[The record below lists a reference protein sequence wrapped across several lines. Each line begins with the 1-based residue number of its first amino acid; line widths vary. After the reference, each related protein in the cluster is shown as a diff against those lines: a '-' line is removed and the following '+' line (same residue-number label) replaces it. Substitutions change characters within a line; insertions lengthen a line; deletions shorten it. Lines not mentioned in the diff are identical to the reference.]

1 MPNYL
6 NSVTLVCEN
15 ADSARK
21 TWARLGFALLPG
33 GVIALGSTSIVLRDA
48 AEPTP
53 AFGPFSLI
61 MTEQPN
67 PEQGAPAPHPN
78 GARGLAAVAKAMEN
92 PADHAEALGRAAN
105 QREMR
110 ATSAG
115 LELKLANA
123 RLEALTPAAF
133 AQRYGDGEQALVF
146 ATPSI
151 KAARAFFSA
160 AKLGFEEK
168 SERLVLSERACGL
181 ILAFEA
187 P

>member
-6 NSVTLVCEN
+6 NNLTIVAEN
-15 ADSARK
+15 AAEAQKS
-21 TWARLGFALLPG
+21 WARLGFALLPG
-33 GVIALGSTSIVLRDA
+33 GVIALGSTIIVLRDA

-53 AFGPFSLI
+53 AFGPLSLT

-67 PEQGAPAPHPN
+67 PDAGAAAPHPN
-78 GARGLAAVAKAMEN
+78 GARALAAVVKTMEN
-92 PADHAEALGRAAN
+92 PADHAEVLGRAAN

-115 LELKLANA
+115 VELKLANA

-133 AQRYGDGEQALVF
+133 TQRYGDGEQALVF
-146 ATPSI
+146 ATSSL
-151 KAARAFFSA
+151 KAVRAFFNA
-160 AKLGFEEK
+160 AGLVFEEK
-168 SERLVLSERACGL
+168 SDRLVLAERAAGL

>member
-1 MPNYL
+1 MANHL
-6 NSVTLVCEN
+6 NSVTLVCESP
-15 ADSARK
+15 ASARK
-21 TWARLGFALLPG
+21 TWATLGFALLPG
-33 GVIALGSTSIVLRDA
+33 GVIALGSDSIVLRDA
-48 AEPTP
+48 AEPFP
-53 AFGPFSLI
+53 DLGPFSVV
-61 MTEQPN
+61 MTELPN
-67 PEQGAPAPHPN
+67 PDPAAPAPHPN
-78 GARGLAAVAKAMEN
+78 GARALAAVARAMEN
-92 PADHAEALGRAAN
+92 PADQAEALGRAAN

-146 ATPSI
+146 ATTSI

-160 AKLGFEEK
+160 AGLAFEEK
-168 SERLVLSERACGL
+168 SGRLVLAERPAGL
-181 ILAFEA
+181 VLAFEA

>member
-6 NSVTLVCEN
+6 NSVTMVPE
-15 ADSARK
+15 SAAEACK
-21 TWARLGFALLPG
+21 QWARLGFALLPG
-33 GVIALGSTSIVLRDA
+33 GVIALGSTTMVLRDA

-53 AFGPFSLI
+53 AFGPFSLT

-67 PEQGAPAPHPN
+67 PEAGASAPHPN
-78 GARGLAAVAKAMEN
+78 GARALAAVAKAMEN
-92 PADHAEALGRAAN
+92 PADHAEALSRAAN

-115 LELKLANA
+115 VELKLANA

-133 AQRYGDGEQALVF
+133 AQRYGEGEQALVF
-146 ATPSI
+146 SIPSLKAT
-151 KAARAFFSA
+151 RAFFNA
-160 AKLGFEEK
+160 ANLAFEEK
-168 SERLVLSERACGL
+168 SDRLVLAERPTGL